1 MIGHLNI
8 MEINIKIL
16 NGFIHVFVKCVVL
29 PRDA

>member
-8 MEINIKIL
+8 VEINGKFLI
-16 NGFIHVFVKCVVL
+16 GFIHVFVKCMVL